1 MARDLLLAPMSASYF
16 RLLLLATTLAVTGGC
31 HPPNV
36 PKRVEARGNEARG
49 SEPVDAA
56 AQSGQAAQPAEEDA
70 SHLRETAQEYLARRG
85 NAKPFHSGEI
95 APSAVGPVASCIT
108 CHGAH
113 GEGIAE
119 LDTPRIGGLAEW
131 YLARELKYFHQGA
144 RAPTAQDAHGTQMR
158 AVLLASRTD
167 AAGLEDLAA
176 YFSTFH
182 PQPAPALTSGDAVH
196 GEKLFAVCVACHG
209 ADGQGSAPLNTPG
222 LVEQNGDY
230 LVRQLDNY
238 RTGVRGSDSR
248 DIFGQQMR
256 PIVMSMLGTHEDAV
270 DVVTYIGTL
279 RAR

>member
-1 MARDLLLAPMSASYF
+1 MTAACF
-16 RLLLLATTLAVTGGC
+16 RLLLLGTALAVTAGC
-31 HPPNV
+31 HPPQV
-36 PKRVEARGNEARG
+36 PRRVEARGNAAQAT
-49 SEPVDAA
+49 EPADAA
-56 AQSGQAAQPAEEDA
+56 AQSAQAAQPAEEDE

-85 NAKPFHSGEI
+85 DAKPFHSGDI

-119 LDTPRIGGLAEW
+119 LGTPRIGGLAEW

-144 RAPTAQDAHGTQMR
+144 RAPSAQDVHGTQMR

-182 PQPAPALTSGDAVH
+182 PQPAPALESGDVAH

-230 LVRQLDNY
+230 LVRQLENY
-238 RTGVRGSDSR
+238 RTSVRGSDPR

-256 PIVMSMLGTHEDAV
+256 PIVMSMIGTHEDAV
-270 DVVTYIGTL
+270 DVVAYIGTL
-279 RAR
+279 RAH